1 MGIYLFQ
8 IINGI
13 GLGMIYFLVAVG
25 LSITLGLLG
34 FVNFAHGMFYL
45 LGAYLTFQIVSWG
58 GSFWA
63 AAVAAPLVVA
73 VLAFTLERAI
83 LVRTYKLPHKYLI
96 VATLGIVLI
105 AQEAVVMLWGPL
117 GNGVSVPDSLAGVVS
132 LGNFQYPL
140 YRVFVVAVAAVLA
153 IALWLLLER
162 TTFGALV
169 RAGSESSEMVK
180 LLGVDVRTLTS
191 LTFALGGMIAAVAG
205 VLIAPIRGADPS
217 MSGEALGIAFVVVI
231 IGGMGSFTGSIVAG
245 ILVGVVQSVM
255 STLWSEGAQL
265 MVYVVMT
272 LVLIAAPRG
281 ILGRA

>member
-1 MGIYLFQ
+1 
-8 IINGI
+8 
-13 GLGMIYFLVAVG
+13 
-25 LSITLGLLG
+25 
-34 FVNFAHGMFYL
+34 MFYL

-83 LVRTYKLPHKYLI
+83 LVRTYKLPHKYQI

>member
-1 MGIYLFQ
+1 
-8 IINGI
+8 
-13 GLGMIYFLVAVG
+13 
-25 LSITLGLLG
+25 
-34 FVNFAHGMFYL
+34 
-45 LGAYLTFQIVSWG
+45 
-58 GSFWA
+58 
-63 AAVAAPLVVA
+63 
-73 VLAFTLERAI
+73 
-83 LVRTYKLPHKYLI
+83 
-96 VATLGIVLI
+96 
-105 AQEAVVMLWGPL
+105 
-117 GNGVSVPDSLAGVVS
+117 
-132 LGNFQYPL
+132 
-140 YRVFVVAVAAVLA
+140 
-153 IALWLLLER
+153 
-162 TTFGALV
+162 
-169 RAGSESSEMVK
+169 MVK

>member
-83 LVRTYKLPHKYLI
+83 LVRTYKLPHKYQI

-132 LGNFQYPL
+132 L
-140 YRVFVVAVAAVLA
+140 VAAVLA